1 MAPDTETRRAEVG
14 IRQVSWLQEER
25 FDGMVLLFTEASSKK
40 ILKLPKKGENYL
52 QLKNST

>member
-25 FDGMVLLFTEASSKK
+25 FDAMELLLNKASSKK
-40 ILKLPKKGENYL
+40 ILNSLKKERIIFN
-52 QLKNST
+52 